1 MPDEAGSVDYRGSV
15 KRLILAIFGALLGLL
30 GLGVL
35 GAGAVLFTLF
45 GTDGQSN
52 IPIGSVVSDDGRAVV
67 VTDFQ
72 ISSSTP
78 VPLNESWFDLS
89 IRVTGEDPHF
99 VGVATKEQALAYLQG
114 VPYNLVTD
122 FDSSSGTINST
133 TIPGDGRPDDPSGQ
147 TFWSDQKSGEDVS
160 VAWPVSDENT
170 SLVIMNEDAA
180 AGVRAGVD
188 VLLTIAWAGAAAI
201 GLVVTGLILLVLAIV
216 LLVLAMRAGGKQAHD
231 AQPVA

>member
-1 MPDEAGSVDYRGSV
+1 MAGV
-15 KRLILAIFGALLGLL
+15 KRLILGIFGAVLGML

-35 GAGAVLFTLF
+35 GLGAVLFTLF
-45 GTDGQSN
+45 GTDGQSS
-52 IPIGSVVSDDGRAVV
+52 IPIGRLSSEAGRAVV

-89 IRVTGEDPHF
+89 IRVRGKDSHF
-99 VGVATKEQALAYLQG
+99 VGVAPKDEALTYLQG

-122 FDSSSGTINST
+122 FDSSSGKINST
-133 TIPGDGRPDDPSGQ
+133 PIPGDAKPAAPESQ
-147 TFWSDQKSGEDVS
+147 SIWSDQRSGDDVS

-170 SLVIMNEDAA
+170 SLVVMNSD
-180 AGVRAGVD
+180 GSPDVRAGVD

-216 LLVLAMRAGGKQAHD
+216 LLVMAMRAGSQRPGA
-231 AQPVA
+231 AEPVA

>member
-1 MPDEAGSVDYRGSV
+1 MASV
-15 KRLILAIFGALLGLL
+15 KRLILGTFGALLGLL

-45 GTDGQSN
+45 GSDGQSN
-52 IPIGSVVSDDGRAVV
+52 IPIGRVSSEAGRAVV

-89 IRVTGEDPHF
+89 LRVTGDQPHF
-99 VGVATKEQALAYLQG
+99 VGVATKQDALTYLQG
-114 VPYNLVTD
+114 VPYDLVTD
-122 FDSSSGTINST
+122 FDSSSGKINST
-133 TIPGDGRPDDPSGQ
+133 AIPGDGKAADPATQ
-147 TFWSDQKSGEDVS
+147 KFWSDEQSGDDVS

-170 SLVIMNEDAA
+170 SLVVMNED
-180 AGVRAGVD
+180 GSPDVRAGID

-201 GLVVTGLILLVLAIV
+201 GLVITGVILVVVAIV
-216 LLVLAMRAGGKQAHD
+216 LLVAAMRAG
-231 AQPVA
+231 AQPSRSAEPVA